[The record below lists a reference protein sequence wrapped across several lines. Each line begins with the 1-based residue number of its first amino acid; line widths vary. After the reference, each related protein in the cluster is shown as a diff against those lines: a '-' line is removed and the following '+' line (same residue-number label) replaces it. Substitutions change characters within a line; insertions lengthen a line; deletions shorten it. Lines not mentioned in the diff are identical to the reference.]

1 MCCATRKFFRV
12 SSISAPLVAV
22 QDARVIQRADYSQA
36 MSQSLSVTTVASTN
50 PSRWRFGSKE
60 ENAYGTD
67 AFDPQWDDQGG
78 GTVGRDGEVS

>member
-1 MCCATRKFFRV
+1 
-12 SSISAPLVAV
+12 
-22 QDARVIQRADYSQA
+22 
-36 MSQSLSVTTVASTN
+36 MSQSLSVTAVASTN

-67 AFDPQWDDQGG
+67 AFDPQWDDQGE